1 MWGIVKR
8 LLADDLEHPA
18 HPPPPSVHS
27 VHPVDMT
34 VETLT
39 RNNYGSP
46 MGASGPGGSETCKGS
61 TMGGGVTTK
70 WRINPLSAGGWTD
83 ERQAGRQQAVPLPLP
98 GHLIHS
104 PAEFVAPQGTSESH
118 PFVSYSGW
126 K

>member
-1 MWGIVKR
+1 
-8 LLADDLEHPA
+8 
-18 HPPPPSVHS
+18 
-27 VHPVDMT
+27 
-34 VETLT
+34 
-39 RNNYGSP
+39 

-61 TMGGGVTTK
+61 TMDGGVTTK

-104 PAEFVAPQGTSESH
+104 PAEFVAPQGTESH
-118 PFVSYSGW
+118 TLSFPIAGW